1 MNYDPSFSLT
11 KPPLFFRIS
20 SPRIPRPF
28 AHHCDAGSRTHHPR
42 HPCFTDDADLLLLP
56 PVPGGTPSRCPPH
69 RAVEPGP
76 PRSRAASPGSTGG
89 PGILP
94 ALGERPSGRSSASPG
109 VATRPFPALPTPTC
123 GARGR
128 RLSLLW
134 PSGTSTEAT
143 PRCLPL
149 PHSSGQRPPTCH
161 TLGHRTQSILGPK
174 TSPFPRCR
182 P

>member
-1 MNYDPSFSLT
+1 MTPSFSLT

-42 HPCFTDDADLLLLP
+42 HPCFTDDADLLLLL
-56 PVPGGTPSRCPPH
+56 PVPGGTPSRCPPL

-94 ALGERPSGRSSASPG
+94 ALGERPSGRSPASPG
-109 VATRPFPALPTPTC
+109 CSDPSISGPSHADLWGPWPAPLPTVAV
-123 GARGR
+123 GNQHRGYSQVPSPP
-128 RLSLLW
+128 SLVW
-134 PSGTSTEAT
+134 PAAYN
-143 PRCLPL
+143 L
-149 PHSSGQRPPTCH
+149 PHSR
-161 TLGHRTQSILGPK
+161 
-174 TSPFPRCR
+174 SPDAKHPGT
-182 P
+182 